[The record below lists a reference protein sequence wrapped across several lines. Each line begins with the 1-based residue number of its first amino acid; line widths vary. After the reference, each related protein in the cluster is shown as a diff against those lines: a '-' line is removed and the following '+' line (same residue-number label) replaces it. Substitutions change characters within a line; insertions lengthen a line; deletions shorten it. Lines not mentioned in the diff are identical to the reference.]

1 MHWNPL
7 KTYYFL
13 IFFQTEN
20 LWKLCEFLFLD
31 KPRNK
36 LKQNEDL
43 FSIFFCDAKFLLWF
57 FKKRPQKTQGYIWWG
72 IIRGCSKLK
81 KGRNFK
87 KVFSFS
93 LPKENLVTKVSGC
106 FFSSTYHYAIPI
118 PKQVT
123 QWGNEISCFMSNSG
137 RESTD
142 SIWLD
147 QGWIIIGIIRDRW
160 CDNSR
165 QWWIFQ
171 HFNHWS
177 FEISSSWKLYLQ
189 SF

>member
-1 MHWNPL
+1 ML
-7 KTYYFL
+7 L
-13 IFFQTEN
+13 I
-20 LWKLCEFLFLD
+20 LSPKLLF
-31 KPRNK
+31 RHSVI
-36 LKQNEDL
+36 
-43 FSIFFCDAKFLLWF
+43 FSIFLWCQISF
-57 FKKRPQKTQGYIWWG
+57 VAFQEKATENRGLPRAIWWG
-72 IIRGCSKLK
+72 IIWGCSKFK

-177 FEISSSWKLYLQ
+177 FEISSSWKLYVQ